1 MTGEA
6 RAGNAAFAA
15 SQDAD
20 SEGEGGRYYVWT
32 EAEIDAVLG
41 PSGAVFKQ
49 AYDVTASG
57 NWEGRTIL
65 HRHEDVADCKPA
77 RDFGECRA
85 LLLAARERRPRP
97 GRHDKVLAAL
107 CRAASVFD
115 RPDWLGRAAAYAFV
129 TAEMSG
135 PDGRIQHAWR
145 IGRVSAAGLLDDQAA
160 MARAALALFEATG
173 RASYL
178 ADAPRLADAA
188 QAWFGAPGSGYFAT
202 AADAPDVPL
211 GPAARPHT
219 PGDSATP
226 SGNAMMVEVLARL
239 YHLSGDPAWR
249 TRAVTCWAHSA
260 VSALGWLPARRCL
273 PPPIC
278 WRTVPSCDRRRSRR
292 TADTGADIGGARR
305 SRSGRLRVARRRSRD
320 GVRTASGAWQARTA
334 SRWCRGLC
342 LPGWCLRPAAR

>member
-1 MTGEA
+1 MAQGGIYDHLGGGFARYATDSAWLVPHFGKMLYDNAQVLDLLAFAHAASPNPLYRPHATETVGWLLRDMTGEA

-97 GRHDKVLAAL
+97 GRHDKVLADWNGLAIAAL

-145 IGRVSAAGLLDDQAA
+145 IGRVTAAGLLDDQAA
-160 MARAALALFEATG
+160 WRAPPWRCSRRPGAPRISLTRLGWPMPRKRGSVPPALAIS
-173 RASYL
+173 RQPPM
-178 ADAPRLADAA
+178 PRMCRSVQRHDPVLR
-188 QAWFGAPGSGYFAT
+188 AT
-202 AADAPDVPL
+202 A
-211 GPAARPHT
+211 
-219 PGDSATP
+219 
-226 SGNAMMVEVLARL
+226 
-239 YHLSGDPAWR
+239 
-249 TRAVTCWAHSA
+249 
-260 VSALGWLPARRCL
+260 
-273 PPPIC
+273 PPPP
-278 WRTVPSCDRRRSRR
+278 VM
-292 TADTGADIGGARR
+292 
-305 SRSGRLRVARRRSRD
+305 L
-320 GVRTASGAWQARTA
+320 
-334 SRWCRGLC
+334 
-342 LPGWCLRPAAR
+342 